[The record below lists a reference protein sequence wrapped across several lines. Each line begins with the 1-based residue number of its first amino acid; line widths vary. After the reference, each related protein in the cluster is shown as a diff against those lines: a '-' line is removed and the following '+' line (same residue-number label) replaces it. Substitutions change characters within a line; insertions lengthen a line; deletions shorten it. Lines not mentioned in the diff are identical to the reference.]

1 VWAHDPETG
10 KTALKP
16 IVRTYVNDKDV
27 VWKLSVEKEG
37 NYYLH
42 EVTASHPYYVID
54 KGWVTVGEL
63 QVGQIIK
70 TKEGGSAQVKN
81 LLNTGEIVTTYNFE
95 VKDINT
101 YYVSAAMVLVHN
113 CGGNRRTQGPKGEH
127 LSYPPRR

>member
-1 VWAHDPETG
+1 
-10 KTALKP
+10 
-16 IVRTYVNDKDV
+16 
-27 VWKLSVEKEG
+27 
-37 NYYLH
+37 
-42 EVTASHPYYVID
+42 
-54 KGWVTVGEL
+54 L

-113 CGGNRRTQGPKGEH
+113 CGGEGWKGPADYTGIPDPKNLAITKPTSRQVREMKRINREH
-127 LSYPPRR
+127 NDGLLRSDLDGSVLVDSKKSVSG